1 MNNGHLSVVYANG
14 SLNNPSVNKW
24 THVHDLNIELGSF
37 SDPQCIKMLYLFWYP
52 ICGSPL

>member
-14 SLNNPSVNKW
+14 SMNNPSVNKW